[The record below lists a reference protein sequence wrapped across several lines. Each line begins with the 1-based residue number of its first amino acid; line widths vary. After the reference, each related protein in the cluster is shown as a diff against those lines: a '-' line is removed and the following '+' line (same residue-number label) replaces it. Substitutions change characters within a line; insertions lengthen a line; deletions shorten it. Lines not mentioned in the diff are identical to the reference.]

1 MSKENMGS
9 QKRTERFDTYLKC
22 KLLPDEII
30 SFAKEMAE
38 TNTTINELEGD
49 LKAVQA
55 EFKGKIAGK
64 EARRATLSQLVAS
77 GQEHRMVKCER
88 VFDYEKA
95 LVTESRTDDQEP
107 KIILTRKMT
116 EQELQLEIDLQT
128 N

>member
-38 TNTTINELEGD
+38 TNTAINELEGD

-55 EFKGKIAGK
+55 EFKGPQKLRVRKRDAQRFLSSSLPGK
-64 EARRATLSQLVAS
+64 SIEW
-77 GQEHRMVKCER
+77 
-88 VFDYEKA
+88 
-95 LVTESRTDDQEP
+95 
-107 KIILTRKMT
+107 
-116 EQELQLEIDLQT
+116 
-128 N
+128 